1 MASCPNVTLN
11 VIEVSYS
18 GSYALKWW
26 GDMQVGQLANA
37 SVTHTMLVYGSAVV
51 CYHLLVIEVVSL
63 TVRKHLACL
72 SLLFNECSLIAYSP
86 DKKMRLRSTRY
97 CRVTGIRK
105 IL

>member
-1 MASCPNVTLN
+1 
-11 VIEVSYS
+11 
-18 GSYALKWW
+18 
-26 GDMQVGQLANA
+26 MQVGQLANA
-37 SVTHTMLVYGSAVV
+37 SVTHTMLVYGSDVV